1 MTIIHLIKLKIS
13 NCFLVESTKK
23 MLVDTGSPG
32 EGKKNIRELRKLGVE
47 LSDLS
52 LILHTHG
59 HSDHC
64 GSTAELIR
72 NHKIP
77 TAIHAG
83 DRAMIENG
91 KNGTIKTRGL
101 FAKILKPIVDVPFP
115 AFRAD
120 IFLDDCTDLCDFG
133 INGKIH
139 STTGHTPG
147 SVSLVFD
154 NQEAIIGDLLM
165 GGYIGGTFFPHLPD
179 YHYFIDDM
187 EEVHRSIQ
195 KILEFESDKFYVGH
209 GGPLTR
215 ASIEKRFSGVADNLS
230 KIHHRS
236 FSK

>member
-1 MTIIHLIKLKIS
+1 M
-13 NCFLVESTKK
+13 VEGPKK

-32 EGKKNIRELRKLGVE
+32 EGKKIIHELKKRGVE
-47 LSDLS
+47 LADLS

-72 NHKIP
+72 YHKIP
-77 TAIHAG
+77 TAIHTG

-115 AFRAD
+115 AFQAD
-120 IFLDDCTDLCDFG
+120 IFLDDYSNLSEFG
-133 INGKIH
+133 INAKVH
-139 STTGHTPG
+139 STKGHTQG
-147 SVSLVFD
+147 SISLVFD
-154 NQEAIIGDLLM
+154 NNEAIIGDLLM
-165 GGYIGGTFFPHLPD
+165 GGYVGGAFFPHLPD
-179 YHYFIDDM
+179 YHYFIDDI

-195 KILEFESDKFYVGH
+195 KIVEFTSDKFYVGH

-215 ASIEKRFSGVADNLS
+215 ARIEKRFETVLL
-230 KIHHRS
+230 K
-236 FSK
+236 

>member
-1 MTIIHLIKLKIS
+1 
-13 NCFLVESTKK
+13 
-23 MLVDTGSPG
+23 LVDTGSPG
-32 EGKKNIRELRKLGVE
+32 EGKKIIRELRKLGVE

-59 HSDHC
+59 HCDHC

-101 FAKILKPIVDVPFP
+101 FAKILKPIVDVPFTS
-115 AFRAD
+115 FRAD
-120 IFLDDCTDLCDFG
+120 IFLDDCSDLCDFG

-154 NQEAIIGDLLM
+154 NKEAIIGDLLM
-165 GGYIGGTFFPHLPD
+165 GGYIGGTFFL
-179 YHYFIDDM
+179 IC
-187 EEVHRSIQ
+187 RTITIS
-195 KILEFESDKFYVGH
+195 
-209 GGPLTR
+209 
-215 ASIEKRFSGVADNLS
+215 
-230 KIHHRS
+230 
-236 FSK
+236 